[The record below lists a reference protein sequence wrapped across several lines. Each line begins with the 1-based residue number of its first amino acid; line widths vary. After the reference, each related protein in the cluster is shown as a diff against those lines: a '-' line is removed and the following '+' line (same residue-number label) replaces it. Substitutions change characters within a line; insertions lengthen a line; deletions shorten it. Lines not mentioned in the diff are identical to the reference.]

1 MLVYCTINLRYV
13 ILFLDKERIIEMKK
27 FLSVLIICI
36 LLFCTGCE
44 SSKNTE
50 NLLGIDFNVDGN
62 ETSLSNYD
70 TENPVV
76 AMEINDYGAVVIEL
90 YPKIAPNTVNNFISL
105 VKQGFYDNNSFHRL
119 VPGFVLQGGDPKGD
133 GTGGP
138 GYTIKGEFTNN
149 RFTNTLKHT
158 KGIVSMARSTANDS
172 AGSQFFIMLDT
183 ATNLDNNYAAFGK
196 VIAGMDIID
205 KIASSETISN
215 NETGKL
221 KKNLTISKAL
231 VDTKGKEYSKP
242 VKITE

>member
-1 MLVYCTINLRYV
+1 
-13 ILFLDKERIIEMKK
+13 MKK
-27 FLSVLIICI
+27 ILNILVISI
-36 LLFCTGCE
+36 LLFCTGC
-44 SSKNTE
+44 SNNKNSE
-50 NLLGIDFNVDGN
+50 KLLGIDFNVDSN
-62 ETSLSNYD
+62 ETTLNNYD

-76 AMEINDYGAVVIEL
+76 AMEISGYGAIVIEL
-90 YPKIAPNTVNNFISL
+90 YPKVAPNTVNNFIYL

-196 VIAGMDIID
+196 VIDGMDVID
-205 KIASSETISN
+205 KIANTEIVSN

-221 KKNLTISKAL
+221 KKNLTIKKAL
-231 VDTKGKEYSKP
+231 VDTKGKEYDEP